1 MRDKN
6 LIINQPCFFMLCT
19 NKTEEECLKLRLFG
33 DKETRIP
40 HLRAIKPG
48 DIGFLINIS
57 TDELIGIFIAESQVQ
72 LNIVPEAWSG
82 KFPAQVKV
90 KPIGKIQKI
99 KNFSSSVDKFIKLI
113 EIRKFK
119 KIYKVP
125 ANNVYGP
132 EITIK
137 VLSLFQ
143 DIPEELLVQKEIPE
157 IGKYP
162 NLTLDEVAGLK
173 DIKDFIYQRIIA
185 PFEDEDL
192 AYKLKLRVGGGIL
205 LFGPPGTGKT
215 LIAMAIAKSIEA
227 KFIEISPSVILGY
240 PGEAEKRLENIF
252 LALEK
257 EPRAVV
263 FLDEAEWILNKRE
276 EQTSTVMQRITPVLL
291 AQLSKIFRERTKPI
305 IVIAATN
312 KPELIDSA
320 FLRPGRF
327 DKIFY
332 VGLPDKDARKEI
344 LKLQL
349 KDRFNNIKDE
359 EINQLAEA
367 LEGYSGAD
375 IEQIIE
381 EAAFLAFKRKEYIT
395 LNDIIEAKNH
405 TPKSVNDQELKRLE
419 EWARVRGIIS

>member
-1 MRDKN
+1 M
-6 LIINQPCFFMLCT
+6 INKPCFFMLCT
-19 NKTEEECLKLRLFG
+19 NKTEEECLKLGLFG
-33 DKETRIP
+33 DRETRIP
-40 HLRAIKPG
+40 HLRPIKPG

-57 TDELIGIFIAESQVQ
+57 TDELIGIFVAESYVQ
-72 LNIVPEAWSG
+72 LNIVPKAWNG
-82 KFPAQVKV
+82 EFPAQVKV
-90 KPIGKIQKI
+90 KLIGKIQRI
-99 KNFSSSVDKFIKLI
+99 KNISSSLDKFMTLT
-113 EIRKFK
+113 EIRKNNKF
-119 KIYKVP
+119 YKVP
-125 ANNVYGP
+125 AKNVYGP

-143 DIPEELLVQKEIPE
+143 DIPEELLAQKEEPE

-173 DIKDFIYQRIIA
+173 NIKDFVYQRIIA

-215 LIAMAIAKSIEA
+215 LIAKAIAKSIEA
-227 KFIEISPSVILGY
+227 KFIEISPSLILGY

-252 LALEK
+252 SALEK
-257 EPRAVV
+257 EPRAVL

-276 EQTSTVMQRITPVLL
+276 EQTSSIMQRVTPLLL
-291 AQLSKIFRERTKPI
+291 AQLSKIFREKTKPI
-305 IVIAATN
+305 IIIAATN

-349 KDRFNNIKDE
+349 KDRFHKVKDE
-359 EINQLAEA
+359 EIDQIAEI

-381 EAAFLAFKRKEYIT
+381 EAAFLAFKRKDYIV
-395 LNDIIEAKNH
+395 LNDILEAKKL
-405 TPKSVNDQELKRLE
+405 TPKSVSDQEIKRLE
-419 EWARVRGIIS
+419 AWGKERGIIT